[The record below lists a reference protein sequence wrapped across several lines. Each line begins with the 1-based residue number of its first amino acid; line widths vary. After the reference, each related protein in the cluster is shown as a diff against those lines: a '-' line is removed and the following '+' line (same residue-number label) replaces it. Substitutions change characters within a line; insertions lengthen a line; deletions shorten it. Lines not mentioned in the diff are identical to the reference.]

1 MINRKKAFLFCLG
14 FLFAQLILNIG
25 LGKTYAMEALDEKI
39 KQAMEK
45 SNPQQYEM
53 NIILRDL
60 DIKNWAWP
68 SLASDE
74 IDYPVDEPLGEYS
87 LEELKKYTERGLEVD
102 VDYGF
107 GRLWE
112 GKKDKFIQVVRIY
125 EKGELISCS
134 FEVWVAGAI
143 DTGGTRLRYSRMQ

>member
-1 MINRKKAFLFCLG
+1 MINKKKTLLFCLY
-14 FLFAQLILNIG
+14 FILTQFILNMG

-39 KQAMEK
+39 EQAMEE

-60 DIKNWAWP
+60 NIKNWAWP

-87 LEELKKYTERGLEVD
+87 LEELQKYTDRDLEVKIN
-102 VDYGF
+102 YGF

-112 GKKDKFIQVVRIY
+112 GKKKDLFRLFGYTK
-125 EKGELISCS
+125 KGN
-134 FEVWVAGAI
+134 
-143 DTGGTRLRYSRMQ
+143 